1 MTARPR
7 QNRLSGASTLVA
19 FHVRADQP
27 SCISLVAL
35 QHVME
40 TERVFKK
47 LPFFIGMRPPDDLY
61 KARLKMGLYGCFFTV
76 RVHYGMT
83 FIFISLMNR
92 SVSGVR
98 RLSTWRCPHL
108 LLSAGAV
115 LPAVIDRY
123 HLQQDAQQQ
132 TRRPP
137 MLTDG
142 RTDGHPADT

>member
-98 RLSTWRCPHL
+98 RLST
-108 LLSAGAV
+108 
-115 LPAVIDRY
+115 
-123 HLQQDAQQQ
+123 
-132 TRRPP
+132 
-137 MLTDG
+137 
-142 RTDGHPADT
+142 